1 MKKIF
6 TQSLFVAVATSFL
19 SLNIQAQENKALEDR
34 VAKIEG
40 ITSKL
45 PSISGLV
52 NGRFQYSDAGDGSNS
67 FDIRR
72 ARLDLRGNLSSKFD
86 YRLQTE
92 LAGTPKVL
100 DAFLRWKPS
109 SYFNVQAGQFKYSF
123 SLENPY
129 SPTTLETIENS
140 TVISKLSGYSDEA
153 KVGGN
158 GRDIGIAFYGGFV
171 KKKGYNLID
180 YSVGIVNGNGINNTD
195 NNKGKNF
202 TGILTVNPIKELA
215 LAVSHYNGS
224 TGVAKT
230 DADGKE
236 VKVNGKTVI
245 EDFDRTRT
253 GFGAKYDNKTLL
265 VRGEY
270 ITGKT
275 DKKESDGFYVTAAYY
290 VTPKVQPVLKYDYYR
305 TDTKDTRLDKDAP
318 LTNYIA
324 GVNYYPIKNLRLQ
337 LNYTYKTQEGAAK
350 DENRISAQLLVTF

>member
-52 NGRFQYSDAGDGSNS
+52 NGRFEYTDVGDGTNS

-92 LAGTPKVL
+92 LAGTTPKVL

-153 KVGGN
+153 KVGAN

-180 YSVGIVNGNGINNTD
+180 YSLGIVNGNGINNKD

-224 TGVAKT
+224 TGVTKK
-230 DADGKE
+230 DADGK
-236 VKVNGKTVI
+236 
-245 EDFDRTRT
+245 DFIDDVDRVRT

-305 TDTKDTRLDKDAP
+305 ADTDKKDTQ

-337 LNYTYKTQEGAAK
+337 LNYTYKTQESAAK

>member
-6 TQSLFVAVATSFL
+6 TQSLFVAVATSLL

-129 SPTTLETIENS
+129 SPTTLETIDNS

-224 TGVAKT
+224 TGVTKK
-230 DADGKE
+230 DADGK
-236 VKVNGKTVI
+236 
-245 EDFDRTRT
+245 DFIDDVDRVRT

-305 TDTKDTRLDKDAP
+305 ENTDKDTQQ
-318 LTNYIA
+318 TNYIA

-337 LNYTYKTQEGAAK
+337 LNYTYDTKEDRTK
-350 DENRISAQLLVTF
+350 DVNRISAQLLVTF